1 MNNKAIKPISPKEI
15 MENLDEIIPD
25 AVIQAVNELLK
36 EKYRGSE
43 VTIKQKDIV
52 SRAVSIDNKL
62 AGKII
67 ENKYLDF
74 ESLYEKSGWKVSYD
88 KPGYNESYDAF
99 FKFSPKK

>member
-15 MENLDEIIPD
+15 MENLDEIIPN